1 MAARK
6 GDLGGP
12 GGSGGQESSR
22 RTALHLVGRGVSFVG
37 AQNLGLLAA
46 LALLVT
52 IIRAQS
58 PYIFLTSNLLNI
70 GSAISVLGVLAIVQT
85 LVIISGGLDISVG
98 STAGLTSVITATA
111 LANVH
116 DLGFGLFAGLGI
128 GLAAGTFNGIVITF
142 GRVNPV
148 IATLA
153 TFSGFRG
160 AAELVTNGNSV
171 GVTNSS
177 FNYLGSGRIAG
188 VPVPFV
194 ILLGVALAFFVA
206 LRYTDI
212 GRNVYALG
220 GNPTA
225 ARLAGINVTRYKL
238 GIYMVSG
245 LMAGLAGI
253 LLTARTTSGQPI
265 SGSQGLELASITAA
279 LLGGAALNG
288 GKGTIVGA
296 FLGVTILG
304 VLENGLTLLNVSS
317 FYQDVARGS
326 LLVAAVILQ
335 EFNLSGLRLRR
346 GAGAGSGLVGAKQ
359 VE

>member
-1 MAARK
+1 MAEARAL
-6 GDLGGP
+6 DVGGTDALRVA
-12 GGSGGQESSR
+12 R
-22 RTALHLVGRGVSFVG
+22 RAASIVG

-46 LALLVT
+46 LALLV
-52 IIRAQS
+52 IVIRAQS
-58 PYIFLTSNLLNI
+58 PYFFLSSNLLNI
-70 GSAISVLGVLAIVQT
+70 GSAISILGVLAIVQT
-85 LVIISGGLDISVG
+85 VVIVAGGLDISVG
-98 STAGLTSVITATA
+98 STAGLTSVVTATV
-111 LANVH
+111 LADSAGVG
-116 DLGFGLFAGLGI
+116 LGLLAGLGV
-128 GLAAGTFNGIVITF
+128 GLAAGTFNGILVTF

-160 AAELVTNGNSV
+160 AALLVTNGNSV
-171 GVTNSS
+171 GVANTS
-177 FNYLGSGRIAG
+177 FNEIGSGRLLG
-188 VPVPFV
+188 LPVPFV
-194 ILLGVALAFFVA
+194 ILVGIAILFFIG

-212 GRNVYALG
+212 GRNVYAMG

-225 ARLAGINVTRYKL
+225 ARLAGINLTRYKL
-238 GIYMVSG
+238 GVYMLSG
-245 LMAGLAGI
+245 LIAGLAGI

-326 LLVAAVILQ
+326 LLIAAVVLQ
-335 EFNLSGLRLRR
+335 EFRWGSLRR
-346 GAGAGSGLVGAKQ
+346 RRAAAPQGLLGARQ
-359 VE
+359 TE

>member
-1 MAARK
+1 MATVHK
-6 GDLGGP
+6 EDLP
-12 GGSGGQESSR
+12 GGVPDEARG
-22 RTALHLVGRGVSFVG
+22 RTGMGLLKQGLSIVGT
-37 AQNLGLLAA
+37 QNLGLLAA
-46 LALLVT
+46 LALLVVV
-52 IIRAQS
+52 IRTQS
-58 PYIFLTSNLLNI
+58 PYFFLSSNLLNI

-85 LVIISGGLDISVG
+85 VVIISSGLDISVG
-98 STAGLTSVITATA
+98 SAAGLTSVITATA
-111 LANVH
+111 LVH
-116 DLGFGLFAGLGI
+116 VNHLAFGLFAGLGI
-128 GLAAGTFNGIVITF
+128 GLAAGTFNGLLITF

-160 AAELVTNGNSV
+160 AALLVTDGNSV
-171 GVTNSS
+171 GITNSS
-177 FNYLGSGRIAG
+177 FNHLGSGRLLGLPI
-188 VPVPFV
+188 PFV
-194 ILLGVALAFFVA
+194 ILLGVALVFFIG

-212 GRNVYALG
+212 GRNVYAMG

-225 ARLAGINVTRYKL
+225 ARLAGINITRYKM
-238 GIYMVSG
+238 GVYMLSG

-253 LLTARTTSGQPI
+253 LLSARTTSGQPL

-335 EFNLSGLRLRR
+335 EFNLRGMRLRR
-346 GAGAGSGLVGAKQ
+346 RAAAGTGLVGARQ
-359 VE
+359 IE

>member
-1 MAARK
+1 MAEAGAVRDGTAR
-6 GDLGGP
+6 GAEAL
-12 GGSGGQESSR
+12 QLAR
-22 RTALHLVGRGVSFVG
+22 RSLSLMG
-37 AQNLGLLAA
+37 AQNLGLLIA
-46 LALLVT
+46 LALLVVV
-52 IIRAQS
+52 IRTQS
-58 PYIFLTSNLLNI
+58 PYFFLSSNLLNI
-70 GSAISVLGVLAIVQT
+70 GSAISILGVLAIVQT
-85 LVIISGGLDISVG
+85 VVIVAGGLDISVG
-98 STAGLTSVITATA
+98 STAGLTSVVTATV
-111 LANVH
+111 LAGSSGVG
-116 DLGFGLFAGLGI
+116 LGLLAGLGV
-128 GLAAGTFNGIVITF
+128 GLAAGTFNGILITF

-160 AAELVTNGNSV
+160 AALLVVNGNSV
-171 GVTNSS
+171 GVANTS
-177 FNYLGSGRIAG
+177 FNYIGSGRILG

-194 ILLGVALAFFVA
+194 IFLGIAALFFVG

-212 GRNVYALG
+212 GRNVYAMG

-225 ARLAGINVTRYKL
+225 SRLAGINLTRYKL
-238 GIYMVSG
+238 GVYMLSG
-245 LMAGLAGI
+245 LIAGLAGI

-279 LLGGAALNG
+279 LLGGAALDG

-326 LLVAAVILQ
+326 LLIAAVVLQ
-335 EFNLSGLRLRR
+335 EFRWGGLRRR
-346 GAGAGSGLVGAKQ
+346 RAAAPQGLLGAKQ
-359 VE
+359 TE

>member
-6 GDLGGP
+6 EELGGP
-12 GGSGGQESSR
+12 GAGEEHARGRSRLAVVGQ
-22 RTALHLVGRGVSFVG
+22 GVSLIG
-37 AQNLGLLAA
+37 GQNLGLLAA
-46 LALLVT
+46 LAILVA
-52 IIRAQS
+52 IIRTQS
-58 PYIFLTSNLLNI
+58 PYFFLSSNLLNI

-85 LVIISGGLDISVG
+85 VVIVSGGLDISVG
-98 STAGLTSVITATA
+98 SAAGLTSVMTATA
-111 LANVH
+111 LMHVH
-116 DLGFGLFAGLGI
+116 DLAFGLFAGLGI

-153 TFSGFRG
+153 TFSAFRG

-177 FNYLGSGRIAG
+177 FNYLGSGRLAG
-188 VPVPFV
+188 LPVPFV
-194 ILLGVALAFFVA
+194 ILLGVAVVFFVA

-317 FYQDVARGS
+317 FYQDVARGG

-335 EFNLSGLRLRR
+335 EFDLSGLRLRR
-346 GAGAGSGLVGAKQ
+346 GAAAGKGLVGTKQ